1 MKPHKHAEAIKEFV
15 DGKEC
20 EYFDSLTKH
29 WEKIEDLGD
38 FVFDIVRIKPE
49 PIEDVIDYM
58 LVDNNS
64 SYLQSI
70 PKVNWVYK
78 DNANLKL
85 TWDGETG
92 KLKLAEVI
100 L

>member
-1 MKPHKHAEAIKEFV
+1 MKPHKNADVIKAFA
-15 DGKEC
+15 DGINC
-20 EYFDSLTKH
+20 EYFDDLINS
-29 WEKIEDLGD
+29 WEKIEDLND
-38 FVFDIVRIKPE
+38 FNCFHIVRIKPE

-78 DNANLKL
+78 GIANLKL

-92 KLKLAEVI
+92 KLKNAEVI
-100 L
+100 